1 MKAVVIGAS
10 GIIGSAVA
18 RAFEEAGHEVLRAS
32 RRGEVQV
39 DIADS
44 ASIRAMYDTL
54 GTVDAVVCCAGEGTF
69 AKLGDLS
76 DEQIQFTL
84 SSKLMGQVNLV
95 REGMDRL
102 ADGGVFVLTSGM
114 FSYNPIPGVPALAMA
129 NGGIES
135 FGRGAALD
143 LPRGLRIGTIC
154 PPFITETAEK
164 MGMSTSGTLSAAD
177 NAEYY
182 LRFVEGDDTGVVVY
196 SGR

>member
-69 AKLGDLS
+69 AKLADLS